1 MTDDTQHD
9 AGDPGE
15 LIVSLRGQAEQ
26 LERELAEARKVA
38 REAITMADLR
48 IAATR
53 AGMVDLDGLKL
64 VDLAGVRTTDD
75 GQVLDAPNL
84 MADLRRAKPWL
95 FSAGSTSSLSGAPS
109 AQPIRQKL
117 ATEMTDEEYRAAR
130 ALILKRQG

>member
-9 AGDPGE
+9 ADDPAE
-15 LIVSLRGQAEQ
+15 LIVSLRGHAEN
-26 LERELAEARKVA
+26 LERQLADARKTA
-38 REAITMADLR
+38 RDVMTLADLR
-48 IAATR
+48 VAATR

-64 VDLAGVRTTDD
+64 IDIATVRTSED
-75 GQVLDAPNL
+75 GQVLDASAL
-84 MADLRRAKPWL
+84 MSDLRRSKPWL
-95 FSAGSTSSLSGAPS
+95 FSAGATSSLNGAPP